1 MVKVLRRRQSARIK
15 APQNPDGSH
24 YEARRPRY
32 QPKAN
37 AGAGTIRGD
46 IFARMRRP
54 ANLRM
59 PSSSA
64 EAAVFINPR
73 TAATAR
79 VHQYGLRNNVEWC
92 QSKSPTV
99 RYARRELLGFL
110 KENVQT
116 LDALLELPIV
126 LP

>member
-1 MVKVLRRRQSARIK
+1 
-15 APQNPDGSH
+15 
-24 YEARRPRY
+24 
-32 QPKAN
+32 
-37 AGAGTIRGD
+37 
-46 IFARMRRP
+46 MRRL

-64 EAAVFINPR
+64 EAAVFITPR

-110 KENVQT
+110 KENVQI